1 MFISNRTKIKI
12 RIKWKNWNKVWS
24 MMYEDII
31 YYKNYISYINYI
43 YYIKEYI
50 NIAVNTC

>member
-1 MFISNRTKIKI
+1 
-12 RIKWKNWNKVWS
+12 
-24 MMYEDII
+24 MYEDII